1 MDMTYNGVRQM
12 LRRV

>member
-1 MDMTYNGVRQM
+1 MTSNGVRQM